1 MGSSPTAGT
10 QKRVRRRRE
19 QVLAPYCFGVAC
31 RVLGGLFTGGEMT
44 SAILQAACKLIN
56 MVLEVVRMF
65 RIALDGNTETRYK
78 AAGQH
83 PLFDV
88 RANSSSA

>member
-1 MGSSPTAGT
+1 
-10 QKRVRRRRE
+10 
-19 QVLAPYCFGVAC
+19 
-31 RVLGGLFTGGEMT
+31 MT